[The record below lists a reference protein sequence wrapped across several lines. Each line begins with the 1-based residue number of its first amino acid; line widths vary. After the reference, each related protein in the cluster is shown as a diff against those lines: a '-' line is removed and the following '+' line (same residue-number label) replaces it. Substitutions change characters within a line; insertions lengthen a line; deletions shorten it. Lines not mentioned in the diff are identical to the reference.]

1 MRTVKITKV
10 FETTSTDPDDARR
23 GKLLNILI
31 IGLETVLLLGI
42 IAIGIVGSIEG
53 LSQERVIPLLQS
65 AALAFIGVL
74 VIYLINRYWSGDFAG
89 ALFLILM
96 TAVITLT
103 EEPQQIVEGRSTFL
117 FTVPILMASVILRPW
132 ASFVMAGVVSI
143 VIAGIDAF
151 VLNSTPGIPTML
163 GFFTFAL
170 VAWLSA
176 RSLESALHELR
187 AINEELDQRVE
198 QRTEE
203 LRDANRQ
210 LAQANEHL
218 RELDRLKS
226 HFVSMVSHELRTPLT
241 SIQGYAE
248 MLQAEIYGAVSEKQE
263 QALDRVLINTRQL
276 IAIVND
282 LLNQARIEAG
292 LLALHPTPFSPED
305 LVANLHSTMQPL
317 TEAEGLQ
324 LTAHV
329 ADNVPSALIG
339 DSQRL
344 QQILVNLVNN
354 AIKFTS
360 EGSIDVR
367 IYRSNEQYWAMEV
380 ADTGAGIPEDAIEYI
395 FEPFRQVDGSATRRH
410 KGVGL
415 GLSIVKQLVEL
426 MNGNIRVE
434 SEIGKGS
441 TFIIQLPLHVSKKE
455 TT

>member
-1 MRTVKITKV
+1 
-10 FETTSTDPDDARR
+10 
-23 GKLLNILI
+23 
-31 IGLETVLLLGI
+31 
-42 IAIGIVGSIEG
+42 
-53 LSQERVIPLLQS
+53 
-65 AALAFIGVL
+65 
-74 VIYLINRYWSGDFAG
+74 
-89 ALFLILM
+89 
-96 TAVITLT
+96 
-103 EEPQQIVEGRSTFL
+103 
-117 FTVPILMASVILRPW
+117 
-132 ASFVMAGVVSI
+132 
-143 VIAGIDAF
+143 
-151 VLNSTPGIPTML
+151 ML

-170 VAWLSA
+170 ISWLSA
-176 RSLESALHELR
+176 RSLEGALHELR

-248 MLQAEIYGAVSEKQE
+248 MLQAEIYGAVSEKQK

-317 TEAEGLQ
+317 AEAEGLQ

-329 ADNVPSALIG
+329 ADNVPSALVG